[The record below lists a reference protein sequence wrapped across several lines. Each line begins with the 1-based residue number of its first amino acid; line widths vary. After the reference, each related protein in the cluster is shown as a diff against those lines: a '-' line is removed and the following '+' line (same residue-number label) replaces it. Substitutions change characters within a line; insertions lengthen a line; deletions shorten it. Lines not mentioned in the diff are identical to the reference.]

1 MPIKQGT
8 GAGSWGDEGIRGRDW
23 RLPKRGIQGRRQL
36 FPFLFG
42 PVDITSSNSNRERQ
56 FIV

>member
-36 FPFLFG
+36 FLFG
-42 PVDITSSNSNRERQ
+42 PVDIPSSNSNRERQ